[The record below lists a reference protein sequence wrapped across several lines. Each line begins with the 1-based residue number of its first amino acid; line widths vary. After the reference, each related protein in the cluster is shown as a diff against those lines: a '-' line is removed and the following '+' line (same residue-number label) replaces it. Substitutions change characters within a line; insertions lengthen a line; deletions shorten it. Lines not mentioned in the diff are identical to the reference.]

1 MRRERR
7 DGLPLAA
14 KEMSRLFPSLWATKK
29 AAERWTEKT
38 PQRLRTLLSGVGASE
53 LPRSAPGLAPDW
65 HPGQTHARVRA
76 GAEKMRGKKSD
87 DGASTLRRVF
97 RSGGVACHRVRH
109 HIVVAGRLSGLDRR
123 LIWCRTPRANGKSR
137 PTGRMT
143 RLSRFRYPQ
152 PPEAATR
159 S

>member
-14 KEMSRLFPSLWATKK
+14 KEMSRLFPSLWATEK

-76 GAEKMRGKKSD
+76 GIKNAGKAHHASALPCKMRNLQSKVPED
-87 DGASTLRRVF
+87 LR
-97 RSGGVACHRVRH
+97 
-109 HIVVAGRLSGLDRR
+109 
-123 LIWCRTPRANGKSR
+123 P
-137 PTGRMT
+137 
-143 RLSRFRYPQ
+143 
-152 PPEAATR
+152 
-159 S
+159 